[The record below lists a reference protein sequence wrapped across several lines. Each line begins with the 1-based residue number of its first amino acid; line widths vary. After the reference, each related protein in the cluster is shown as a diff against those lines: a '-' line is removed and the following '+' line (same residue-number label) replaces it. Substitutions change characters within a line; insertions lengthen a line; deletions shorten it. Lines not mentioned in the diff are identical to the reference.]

1 MSVRGLRQ
9 RVINLWEV
17 AVIAGIALIAVY
29 LYFYDPTTSPALKCP
44 IKLLTGLDCPSCGIQ
59 RAAHALLHGDISQA
73 VRYNYFLVL
82 AVPFAA
88 MYVIHGYLLSG
99 KTRDRLGRILYSRGV
114 LLGYVAVFIAW
125 FVARN
130 IIGI

>member
-114 LLGYVAVFIAW
+114 LLGYVTVFIAW